1 MRGLLRHERLT
12 VAITRGQLA
21 VHATEGDPMTRSAM
35 ASRLTAVTGAL
46 AISVALLTIPVASSA
61 APTAASSSGA
71 TEASQGNLPAANP
84 DYVMPKVPVWVNI
97 GDRGLGGVTV
107 SVLDAKGKVRATART
122 NTKGVVLIPR
132 TFLRGKH
139 TLEVTAGTAWR
150 KLGSPSLSTGELIGT
165 RNAAIIIS
173 PLTSIAHRVA
183 KHMDTSYTAALLRT
197 RKAFGIGAH
206 VNHLHAAA
214 TDHVLHTGR
223 LKAWSKKHGS
233 LHAGMD
239 HLAKQIAD
247 GKDVPHFRPAKA
259 RETRG
264 ETSTVAWV
272 GETIMSGVL
281 SGSGSYGANV
291 VLGDVFGAANPTTAL
306 LTDINGELQEIV
318 TELVAIEAS
327 LQELIYLMEQTSFQ
341 VLNAGM
347 ADLEGAVNGNDTGT
361 GLWAVYIS
369 ATTLNPDSTSYEA
382 DISGFAASFY
392 NGIYSILPTEVGE
405 LFDSP
410 TSTGLL
416 HEIYNFNT
424 APWWN
429 SDDVASISSLI
440 DYYGTLQAQAV
451 TLLNEAWWSPNKAY
465 QQTADDINSFNTT
478 NYGPQNADIY
488 LSMPTQILDSQIGLP
503 KTQQVIQAFPTAV
516 ATAYQQKTGNY
527 SPQIPTCSDDG
538 QTVVDTLPYPTVD
551 NNEGHWDDTWAA
563 AVPAGWTVQTASI
576 LNSLEASRKLPN
588 ATGGT
593 STTYTIANLVQ
604 GVPRAFAVVTSGELP
619 RAGYTALDNGGHAV
633 PGIQEWM
640 FCENAAV
647 PLDNLS
653 SWQVNFEAVVGNE
666 TYPAKHVPAGAPTNW
681 IDLPIPLG
689 VLGAQPASF
698 KYVQPTAPSTS

>member
-1 MRGLLRHERLT
+1 MTRYARLKRSIAVGSLVAVGLSLT
-12 VAITRGQLA
+12 VS
-21 VHATEGDPMTRSAM
+21 P
-35 ASRLTAVTGAL
+35 GA
-46 AISVALLTIPVASSA
+46 AGAAPTYSA
-61 APTAASSSGA
+61 APAADGRAMSA
-71 TEASQGNLPAANP
+71 LPEPDP
-84 DYVMPKVPVWVNI
+84 DYVMPKVPVWVNV
-97 GDRGLGGVTV
+97 GDKGLGGVTV
-107 SVLDAKGKVRATART
+107 SVLDAKGKVRVTART
-122 NTKGVVLIPR
+122 NAKGVVLIPR

-139 TLEVTAGTAWR
+139 TLEVTAGEAWR
-150 KLGSPSLSTGELIGT
+150 KLGSPRLSTGELIGT

-183 KHMDTSYTAALLRT
+183 RQMGTSYTAALLRT
-197 RKAFGIGAH
+197 REAHGIGTH

-214 TDHVLHTGR
+214 TDLFFHTGS
-223 LKAWSKKHGS
+223 LTKWSKKHGS

-239 HLAKQIAD
+239 HLAKRIAH
-247 GKDVPHFRPAKA
+247 GKDVPHFRPAEA
-259 RETRG
+259 LDARG

-318 TELVAIEAS
+318 TELAAIETS

-347 ADLEGAVNGNDTGT
+347 ADLEGAVNGNNTGT
-361 GLWAVYIS
+361 GLWAIYIS
-369 ATTLNPDSTSYEA
+369 ATAMNPNSSTYEA

-440 DYYGTLQAQAV
+440 DYYGTVQAQAV

-465 QQTADDINSFNTT
+465 QQTADDINTFNTT

-488 LSMPTQILDSQIGLP
+488 RSMPTQLLDSQIGLP
-503 KTQQVIQAFPTAV
+503 KTQQVIQAFPTAI

-538 QTVVDTLPYPTVD
+538 QTVVDTLPYPNVD

-563 AVPAGWTVQTASI
+563 AVPAGWTVQGANI
-576 LNSLEASRKLPN
+576 LNSLAASRKLPN
-588 ATGGT
+588 STGGT
-593 STTYTIANLVQ
+593 SATYTISNLVQ

-653 SWQVNFEAVVGNE
+653 SWQVNFEAVAGNA

-698 KYVQPTAPSTS
+698 KYVQPTPPSTS